1 MLALSYK
8 SMLEEIFD
16 DSRWAVDRNDPPTR
30 PLGVH
35 RLHGQQQQGR
45 SEDGDGDV
53 SFKSFQVI
61 LFLQQED
68 EEQEEGWS
76 KVCSARSQEVRRG
89 KVAVWDKTWG
99 KRGREVREV
108 REAREVER

>member
-35 RLHGQQQQGR
+35 WLHGQQQQGR
-45 SEDGDGDV
+45 SEDGDV
-53 SFKSFQVI
+53 PFKLFQVMTQGKI
-61 LFLQQED
+61 DLRNES
-68 EEQEEGWS
+68 GRPM
-76 KVCSARSQEVRRG
+76 KV
-89 KVAVWDKTWG
+89 KV
-99 KRGREVREV
+99 VREV
-108 REAREVER
+108 SEKRN

>member
-45 SEDGDGDV
+45 SEDYV
-53 SFKSFQVI
+53 SFKSFIFQVI

-89 KVAVWDKTWG
+89 KFEIRHG
-99 KRGREVREV
+99 VREV
-108 REAREVER
+108 EG